1 VAENQKLA
9 PHFLGHRKRLRAKFL
24 QNAQGL
30 ADYEVLE
37 LILGYVLP
45 RKDTK
50 PLAKELLKRFGN
62 FKTILLSPKEDL
74 LSIAGIGESV
84 YCFLELLREFW
95 FRSQEQEFRE
105 QALAVTNPGQV
116 FSLFREKL
124 AGLDK
129 EEFWLILLNAKNKIQ
144 SLEQVSKGTVDRA
157 PVYLREVIAMVLQ
170 KKAVSFIVVHNHPSG
185 DPTPSCAD
193 KNLTNTLAELSQKLD
208 INFLDHVIIGKN
220 RYYSFKDENL
230 L

>member
-1 VAENQKLA
+1 MAENQKLA
-9 PHFLGHRKRLRAKFL
+9 HHFLGHRKRLRAKFL
-24 QNAQGL
+24 QNSQSL
-30 ADYEVLE
+30 ADYEILE
-37 LILGYVLP
+37 LMLGYVLP

-50 PLAKELLKRFGN
+50 PLAKELLRRFGN
-62 FKTILLSPKEDL
+62 FKTILLSSKDDL
-74 LSIAGIGESV
+74 LSVAGIGENV
-84 YCFLELLREFW
+84 YCFLDLMREFW
-95 FRSQEQEFRE
+95 FRSQKQEFRE
-105 QALAVTNPGQV
+105 QALAVNNPGQV

-185 DPTPSCAD
+185 DPSPSCAD
-193 KNLTNTLAELSQKLD
+193 KNLTKTLAELSQKLD
-208 INFLDHVIIGKN
+208 INFLDHVIIGKD
-220 RYYSFKDENL
+220 RYYSFKDEHQL
-230 L
+230 